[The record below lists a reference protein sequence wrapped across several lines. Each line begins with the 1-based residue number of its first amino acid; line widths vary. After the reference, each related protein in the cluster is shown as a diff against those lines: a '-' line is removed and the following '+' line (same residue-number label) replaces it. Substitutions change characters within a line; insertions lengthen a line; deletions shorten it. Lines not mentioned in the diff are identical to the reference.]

1 MAITIL
7 THQDMIDM
15 RSGQKKVVALEAVA
29 TDDSE
34 SKVLELADEGM
45 EVKDIAKETGL
56 SSQKI
61 ASIIRKGK

>member
-7 THQDMIDM
+7 TRQDMIDI
-15 RSGQKKVVALEAVA
+15 RNGKEKVVTLDAVA
-29 TDDSE
+29 ADD

-61 ASIIRKGK
+61 ASIIKKGK

>member
-7 THQDMIDM
+7 TRQDMIDI
-15 RSGQKKVVALEAVA
+15 RNNKEKVVTLDAVA
-29 TDDSE
+29 TDD

-45 EVKDIAKETGL
+45 EIKDIAKETGL

-61 ASIIRKGK
+61 ASIIKKGK

>member
-7 THQDMIDM
+7 TRQDMIDI
-15 RSGQKKVVALEAVA
+15 RNGKEKVVTLDAAA
-29 TDDSE
+29 TDD

-45 EVKDIAKETGL
+45 EIKDIAKETGL

-61 ASIIRKGK
+61 ASIIKKGK